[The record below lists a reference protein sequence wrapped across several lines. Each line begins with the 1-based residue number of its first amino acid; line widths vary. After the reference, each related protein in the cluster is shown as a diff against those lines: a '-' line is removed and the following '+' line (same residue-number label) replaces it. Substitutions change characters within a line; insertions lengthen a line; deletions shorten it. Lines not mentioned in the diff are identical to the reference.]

1 MNIQP
6 WSLQTQSFCSLRIKR
21 SAADLLKERNT
32 TKAER
37 KIIHGLMESQ
47 KNNPVQILLDTDDEK
62 KLTATFY
69 AQKLIYK
76 KCSEGKFEQMIHRPL
91 KFIQKCC
98 KIADNY
104 KDKYFKTQT

>member
-6 WSLQTQSFCSLRIKR
+6 LSLQTQSFCSLRINR
-21 SAADLLKERNT
+21 SAIDLLKERNT
-32 TKAER
+32 TKTER

-47 KNNPVQILLDTDDEK
+47 KNNPVQILLDSDDEK

-69 AQKLIYK
+69 VQKMIYK